1 MMSNNRISGIDR
13 DVSGHYEN
21 ECSSG
26 SICPNLH
33 EAWIS
38 LFFDGTGNN
47 RYQDAPRGTLSNIAK
62 LYLAHKDEAADGI
75 EREYFIGV
83 GTRYDEF
90 CPYTWVRDSMAFGGG
105 FGAGG
110 KARIDDALNRLSEFF
125 ERHINVS
132 NRNVALFGFS
142 RGAALAR
149 YMAYLLVHHGV
160 KVDGHRTPLR
170 AGKDF
175 TIRFLGIFDTVGS
188 FYFPGTDFSPSY
200 DFDIPKE
207 VQKVVHFVAAHE
219 RRSKFDLQ
227 SIRNKSDQ
235 SLPPNWVERI
245 YPGMHSDVGGG
256 YAPHEQGRDGDL
268 AKIILKDM
276 YDEAVKDKVK
286 VPFHSWEY
294 LSEIYSKYD
303 PEYVPGFEKNSES
316 KKTVFDFLY
325 QPSPGADEKLK
336 KALEKYR
343 QLVTESSDLTASLH
357 NHERLYY
364 RWLKHCIDRG
374 SWPKAVHDSY
384 RSDEEA
390 LLAEVEALRARVN
403 QIRRDQIMMEMKRN
417 RSVRSRVP
425 EKSSGEIRQE
435 VELWVRETDE
445 YKKLE
450 GLEGKLKR
458 LTDRI
463 KTVKGSIE
471 KVDHAFLQLKQEY
484 DRLQWLVYYHEN
496 NQYASWPPPSGV
508 TIGNDNLHSR
518 TEGFQIRPLSNRERQ
533 IYQWMNEPPLP
544 DSVIQMFDQW
554 IHDSVA
560 HTPDPL
566 GDSYFAARDIFYQKD
581 GPWQESL
588 QVVSA

>member
-1 MMSNNRISGIDR
+1 
-13 DVSGHYEN
+13 
-21 ECSSG
+21 
-26 SICPNLH
+26 
-33 EAWIS
+33 
-38 LFFDGTGNN
+38 
-47 RYQDAPRGTLSNIAK
+47 
-62 LYLAHKDEAADGI
+62 
-75 EREYFIGV
+75 
-83 GTRYDEF
+83 
-90 CPYTWVRDSMAFGGG
+90 
-105 FGAGG
+105 
-110 KARIDDALNRLSEFF
+110 SEFF

-175 TIRFLGIFDTVGS
+175 TIRFLGIVDTVGS
-188 FYFPGTDFSPSY
+188 FYFPGTDFNPSY
-200 DFDIPKE
+200 NFDIPE
-207 VQKVVHFVAAHE
+207 NVEKVVHFVAAHE

-357 NHERLYY
+357 NHERPYY
-364 RWLKHCIDRG
+364 RWLKHCIERG
-374 SWPKAVHDSY
+374 EWPKAAHDFY
-384 RSDEEA
+384 RSEEESLTDKLEPLRTQVKQIHLESLRDEREKNRRRRIP
-390 LLAEVEALRARVN
+390 LNGAEIQAVAR
-403 QIRRDQIMMEMKRN
+403 RRTTQ
-417 RSVRSRVP
+417 
-425 EKSSGEIRQE
+425 
-435 VELWVRETDE
+435 TDE
-445 YKKLE
+445 YKRFKDQEVWLSLVKDE
-450 GLEGKLKR
+450 KER
-458 LTDRI
+458 VERSI
-463 KTVKGSIE
+463 KS
-471 KVDHAFLQLKQEY
+471 VDHAFLQLKVEY
-484 DRLQWLVYYHEN
+484 ECLQWLINYYEKK
-496 NQYASWPPPSGV
+496 QPVSWPPPAMATLG
-508 TIGNDNLHSR
+508 TPHSHK
-518 TEGFQIRPLSNRERQ
+518 EQIHIRSLSNRERQ
-533 IYQWMNEPPLP
+533 VYQWMNEPPLP
-544 DSVIQMFDQW
+544 DLLIQDRKSV
-554 IHDSVA
+554 V
-560 HTPDPL
+560 
-566 GDSYFAARDIFYQKD
+566 
-581 GPWQESL
+581 
-588 QVVSA
+588 